1 MALFRFIFIVF
12 CLYLA
17 WQWIVKP
24 ILKLALY
31 GFIKKT
37 VEKQTQ
43 HFGGTQQRSQRPEGS
58 INVDYVPKEKKVDK
72 KGNEGEYID
81 FEEVK

>member
-1 MALFRFIFIVF
+1 MGLIRFVFILF

-17 WQWIVKP
+17 WQWIIKP
-24 ILKLALY
+24 ILKMALY

-43 HFGGTQQRSQRPEGS
+43 HFGGGQQRPSRPEGS
-58 INVDYVPKEKKVDK
+58 INVDYIPKDKKVPPK
-72 KGNEGEYID
+72 NNEGEYVD

>member
-1 MALFRFIFIVF
+1 MGLIRFVFIVF

-17 WQWIVKP
+17 WQWIIKP
-24 ILKLALY
+24 ILKLALL

-37 VEKQTQ
+37 VEKQGQ
-43 HFGGTQQRSQRPEGS
+43 QFNGGQQRPKRADGS
-58 INVDYVPKEKKVDK
+58 INVDYIPKNKKDQK
-72 KGNEGEYID
+72 KDEEGEYID

>member
-1 MALFRFIFIVF
+1 MIKFLLIVF

-24 ILKLALY
+24 VLKLALL

-37 VEKQTQ
+37 VENQTQ
-43 HFGGTQQRSQRPEGS
+43 QFGGGQQRPQRPEGS
-58 INVDYVPKEKKVDK
+58 INVDYVPKGK
-72 KGNEGEYID
+72 KGVKKDSEGEYID

>member
-1 MALFRFIFIVF
+1 MGLIKFVFIVF
-12 CLYLA
+12 CIYLV

-24 ILKLALY
+24 ILKLALL

-37 VEKQTQ
+37 VERQTHQ
-43 HFGGTQQRSQRPEGS
+43 FGGAQQRSKTPNGG
-58 INVDYVPKEKKVDK
+58 INVDYIPKDK
-72 KGNEGEYID
+72 KPGKKDAEGEYID